1 MILVKTKYFMRYLP
15 IHIDMKD
22 QLLLVIGG
30 GAAAEAKLRTLVK
43 TEAHI
48 RLVSEQISKQ
58 IQKWANEGRIEW
70 VARDYK
76 KRDFK
81 GARLVYAASEDDAR
95 NAKIAKQA
103 RKRGLFVNAADQ
115 KQACNFI
122 TPALVD
128 RAPVAISIGSEGTSP
143 GLARA
148 IKADLES
155 RLPASLGALALKV
168 NELRKMVKTIMP
180 SLVDRQRFWADIL
193 SGRDLTHQ
201 IRLSPD
207 EMEQRVLQKL
217 SGYKDGRK
225 GFVALVGAGPGNPDL
240 LTFAA
245 RQRLHAADVIVY
257 DRLVSKEVLDLG
269 RREAEYIYVGKEPGG
284 KCVPQSR
291 INEILLEQAARGR
304 FIVRLKSG
312 DPLIFGRADEETDVL
327 QAHNIG
333 FEIIPGIT
341 AAAAAAANIGV
352 SLTARGKNKAFS
364 IITGHDSKGY
374 AEHDWAAMARNDDRF
389 AVYMGVGASPLIQS
403 RLIDSGMNANIA
415 VTIVENASRP
425 NEYVVETTLGQL
437 GHIIKTTPIKGPAVL
452 LIGYAVKAANRGHHD
467 SMKEAAQ

>member
-1 MILVKTKYFMRYLP
+1 MRYLP
-15 IHIDMKD
+15 VHIDMKG
-22 QLLLVIGG
+22 QTLLVIGG

-43 TEAHI
+43 TDAHI
-48 RLVSEQISKQ
+48 RVIAHKVSDQIA
-58 IQKWANEGRIEW
+58 KWAQDGRVEW
-70 VARDYK
+70 AVRDYK
-76 KRDFK
+76 RRDFK
-81 GARLVYAASEDDAR
+81 GVRLVYAASEDDLL
-95 NAKIAKQA
+95 NAKIARQA
-103 RKRGLFVNAADQ
+103 SKKGLLVNAADQ
-115 KQACNFI
+115 KQACDFI

-128 RAPVAISIGSEGTSP
+128 RAPVTISIGTEGTSP

-155 RLPASLGALALKV
+155 RLPASLGGLAVKINAL
-168 NELRKMVKTIMP
+168 RQQVKKLMP
-180 SLVDRQRFWADIL
+180 DLADRQRFWADIL

-201 IRLSPD
+201 IRLSP
-207 EMEQRVLQKL
+207 EEIESRVNEKL
-217 SGYKDGRK
+217 AGGDDSRK
-225 GFVALVGAGPGNPDL
+225 GFVALVGSGPGNPDL

-291 INEILLEQAARGR
+291 INEILLEQADLGK
-304 FIVRLKSG
+304 FVVRLKSG

-327 QAHNIG
+327 KAHNIG

-341 AAAAAAANIGV
+341 AAAAAASAIGS

-389 AVYMGVGASPLIQS
+389 AVYMGVGATSLIQS
-403 RLIDSGMNANIA
+403 RLIGSGMAESLP

-425 NEYVVETTLGQL
+425 EERIVETSLGQL
-437 GHIIKTTPIKGPAVL
+437 GHMVKTTPIKGPAVL
-452 LIGYAVKAANRGHHD
+452 MIGYAVKSTKRD
-467 SMKEAAQ
+467 SIDIMKEAAQ

>member
-1 MILVKTKYFMRYLP
+1 MRYLP
-15 IHIDMKD
+15 VHIDMKG
-22 QLLLVIGG
+22 QTLLVIGG

-43 TEAHI
+43 TDAHI
-48 RLVSEQISKQ
+48 RVISHKVSDQIA
-58 IQKWANEGRIEW
+58 KWAQDGRVEW
-70 VARDYK
+70 AVRDYK
-76 KRDFK
+76 RRDFK
-81 GARLVYAASEDDAR
+81 GVRLVYAASEDDLL
-95 NAKIAKQA
+95 NAKIARQA
-103 RKRGLFVNAADQ
+103 SKKGLLVNAADQ
-115 KQACNFI
+115 KQACDFI

-128 RAPVAISIGSEGTSP
+128 RAPVTISIGTEGTSP

-155 RLPASLGALALKV
+155 RLPASLGGLAVKINAL
-168 NELRKMVKTIMP
+168 RQQVKKLMP
-180 SLVDRQRFWADIL
+180 DLADRQRFWADIL

-201 IRLSPD
+201 IRLSP
-207 EMEQRVLQKL
+207 EEIESRVNEKL
-217 SGYKDGRK
+217 AGGDDSRK
-225 GFVALVGAGPGNPDL
+225 GFVALVGSGPGNPDL

-291 INEILLEQAARGR
+291 INEILLEQADLGK
-304 FIVRLKSG
+304 FVVRLKSG

-327 QAHNIG
+327 KAHNIG

-341 AAAAAAANIGV
+341 AAAAAASAIGS

-389 AVYMGVGASPLIQS
+389 AVYMMPPALRRESWKQV
-403 RLIDSGMNANIA
+403 
-415 VTIVENASRP
+415 
-425 NEYVVETTLGQL
+425 LGNSAIWLKQ
-437 GHIIKTTPIKGPAVL
+437 H
-452 LIGYAVKAANRGHHD
+452 R
-467 SMKEAAQ
+467 

>member
-1 MILVKTKYFMRYLP
+1 MRYLP
-15 IHIDMKD
+15 IHIDMKG
-22 QLLLVIGG
+22 QTLLVIGG

-43 TEAHI
+43 TDAHI
-48 RLVSEQISKQ
+48 RVIAHDVSDQIK
-58 IQKWANEGRIEW
+58 KWADDGRVEW
-70 VARDYK
+70 VIRDYK
-76 KRDFK
+76 RRDFK
-81 GARLVYAASEDDAR
+81 GVCLLYAACEDDAL
-95 NAKIAKQA
+95 NAKIARQA
-103 RKRGLFVNAADQ
+103 KKKGLLVNAADQ
-115 KQACNFI
+115 KQACDFI

-128 RAPVAISIGSEGTSP
+128 RSPVAISIGSEGTSP

-155 RLPASLGALALKV
+155 RLPASLGSLALKI
-168 NELRKMVKTIMP
+168 NTLRQEVKKLMP
-180 SLVDRQRFWADIL
+180 DLADRQRFWADIL

-201 IRLSPD
+201 IRLSPEEIED
-207 EMEQRVLQKL
+207 RVNKKL
-217 SGYKDGRK
+217 AGGEDSRK
-225 GFVALVGAGPGNPDL
+225 GFVALVGSGPGNPDL

-284 KCVPQSR
+284 KCVPQMR
-291 INEILLEQAARGR
+291 INEILLEQAALGK
-304 FIVRLKSG
+304 FVVRLKSG

-327 QAHNIG
+327 KAHNIG

-341 AAAAAAANIGV
+341 AAAAAAAAIGS

-403 RLIDSGMNANIA
+403 RLIESGMPESLP

-425 NEYVVETTLGQL
+425 NEKVVETRLGQL
-437 GHIIKTTPIKGPAVL
+437 AYMVETAPIKGPAVIM
-452 LIGYAVKAANRGHHD
+452 IGYAVKSTKHD
-467 SMKEAAQ
+467 EIDTLKEAAQ

>member
-1 MILVKTKYFMRYLP
+1 MRYLP
-15 IHIDMKD
+15 IHIDM
-22 QLLLVIGG
+22 QGQTLLVIGG
-30 GAAAEAKLRTLVK
+30 GAAAEAKLRTLIK
-43 TEAHI
+43 TDAHI
-48 RLVSEQISKQ
+48 RVVAPLLSDQIR
-58 IQKWANEGRIEW
+58 KWAEDGRIEW
-70 VARDYK
+70 IARTHK
-76 KRDFK
+76 KQDFR
-81 GARLVYAASEDDAR
+81 GVRLVYAASEDDAL
-95 NAKIAKQA
+95 NAKIARQA
-103 RKRGLFVNAADQ
+103 QKKGLLVNAADQ
-115 KQACNFI
+115 KKACDFI

-128 RAPVAISIGSEGTSP
+128 RAPVAISIGTEGASP

-155 RLPASLGALALKV
+155 RLPASLGALAIKI

-180 SLVDRQRFWADIL
+180 DLADRQRFWADIL

-201 IRLSPD
+201 IRLSPS
-207 EMEQRVLQKL
+207 EIENRVQQKL
-217 SGYKDGRK
+217 SGYEDARK
-225 GFVALVGAGPGNPDL
+225 GYVALVGAGPGNPDL

-284 KCVPQSR
+284 KCVPQTR
-291 INEILLEQAARGR
+291 INDILVEQAALGK

-403 RLIDSGMNANIA
+403 RLIESGMSKNLP
-415 VTIVENASRP
+415 VTIVENASRR
-425 NEYVVETTLGQL
+425 EERILETTLGQL
-437 GHIIKTTPIKGPAVL
+437 GSVVKTTPIKGPAVL
-452 LIGYAVKAANRGHHD
+452 LIGYEVKAAKSNGTD
-467 SMKEAAQ
+467 IIKEAAQ